1 MISVTQFK
9 SIKYYSHYLP
19 HQLANKIDK
28 YIILEINKEAKDGEE
43 NRLDRN
49 LVVEKTNFIQ
59 KYKGLHCH
67 LVVDVN
73 FYVMCVHGKCHPKV

>member
-1 MISVTQFK
+1 MADKFFWNFSMISVTQFK

-43 NRLDRN
+43 IDWI
-49 LVVEKTNFIQ
+49 ETW
-59 KYKGLHCH
+59 
-67 LVVDVN
+67 
-73 FYVMCVHGKCHPKV
+73 

>member
-43 NRLDRN
+43 IDWI
-49 LVVEKTNFIQ
+49 ETW
-59 KYKGLHCH
+59 
-67 LVVDVN
+67 
-73 FYVMCVHGKCHPKV
+73 